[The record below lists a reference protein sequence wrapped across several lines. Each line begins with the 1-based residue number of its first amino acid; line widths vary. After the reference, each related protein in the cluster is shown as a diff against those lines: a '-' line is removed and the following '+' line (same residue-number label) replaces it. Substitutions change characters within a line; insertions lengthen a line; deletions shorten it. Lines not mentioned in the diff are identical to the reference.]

1 MSSQSAGGGG
11 SKAQARKSFSVITV
25 IKGLPKTV
33 ISALSIE
40 DVVTSCRR
48 CRGRIRHGE
57 EFCSQFCAVNYWGR
71 LRQENGKASGTYLIM
86 MIIQLWLAIYGLSG
100 GGFFGRFQKG
110 TGYSYDKLILIV
122 FH

>member
-1 MSSQSAGGGG
+1 MSGQGTGGGG
-11 SKAQARKSFSVITV
+11 SAAQARKSFSVIAV

-48 CRGRIRHGE
+48 CGGQVRHGE

-71 LRQENGKASGTYLIM
+71 LRQENGKASGTYLI
-86 MIIQLWLAIYGLSG
+86 IIQRWLTG
-100 GGFFGRFQKG
+100 GGFLGGAPSSLHLQGSF
-110 TGYSYDKLILIV
+110 
-122 FH
+122 